1 MIETERLLL
10 KPLTYEQLQ
19 KYISNDNSL
28 EAELKLD
35 ATSRVISVELKE
47 ALETTILPNVAN
59 TQKNYLFSTLWSII
73 LKSEHKMVGD
83 LCFFG
88 EPNEAGE
95 IEIGYGTYEDFRGN
109 GYMTEAVGAIIGWA
123 TSQEEVK
130 VIKASTDKSN
140 LASGTILQK
149 NNFKQAGETETL
161 LSWRTSLLNNI

>member
-10 KPLTYEQLQ
+10 KPLTYQQLQ
-19 KYISNDNSL
+19 KYTSNDNSL

-35 ATSRVISVELKE
+35 AASRVISAELKE

-59 TQKNYLFSTLWSII
+59 TQKNYLFSTLWTII

-88 EPNEAGE
+88 EPNENGE
-95 IEIGYGTYEDFRGN
+95 IEIGYGTYENFRGN
-109 GYMTEAVGAIIGWA
+109 GYMKEAVGAIIVWA
-123 TSQEEVK
+123 SSQASVK
-130 VIKASTDKSN
+130 TIKASTDKTN
-140 LASGTILQK
+140 LGSSAILQK

-161 LSWRTSLLNNI
+161 INWRISLFHNI